1 MEQAANVTPARALAR
16 FMVVA
21 ISAVLMTLVLTVL
34 AVGVADPVVPSG
46 AATTVPAAS
55 AAP

>member
-1 MEQAANVTPARALAR
+1 MEQAATVTPARALAR

-46 AATTVPAAS
+46 ATTVPAAS